1 MKLYKPTKIEWVSF
15 LTVMPCICV
24 AQNYLM
30 FGNRFLDADVLMI
43 SYPLIM
49 IFGLAFWYLHVTLV
63 SIVQAKYPDY
73 SQTSRR
79 TLILTSVHFGV
90 ITTSVT
96 KDFLLFDLFKIAGYE
111 LEIEKLLWAI
121 GVVMILTFIATLSWY
136 TSYTYKQW
144 KVSLEE
150 KEKLQKENL
159 QTEFESLKSQVN
171 PHFLFNSLNSLS
183 TLIDEDPPKAEK
195 FLDEMSK
202 VYRYLLRNNEDGL
215 TTVASELQFIKSYYH
230 LLKTRYNDGI
240 DMQIEVEDAF
250 MNFLIP
256 PLTLQLLV
264 ENAVKHNNILKES
277 PLQILIGTTETGRLL
292 VTNNLQKKKLKVNS
306 TRVGL
311 ANIKN
316 KYKLLNQPDVIIRE
330 DERDFSVIVPLIK
343 SN

>member
-1 MKLYKPTKIEWVSF
+1 MKLYKPTRVEWISF

-24 AQNYLM
+24 AQNFLM
-30 FGNRFLDADVLMI
+30 FGNRFLDTDLLVS
-43 SYPLIM
+43 SYPVMM
-49 IFGLAFWYLHVTLV
+49 ILGLGFWYLHVTLV
-63 SIVQAKYPDY
+63 SKVQAKYPDY

-79 TLILTSVHFGV
+79 TIILTFIHFGI

-96 KDFLLFDLFKIAGYE
+96 KDFLLFDLFKIGGYE
-111 LEIEKLLWAI
+111 LEVEKLLWAI

-136 TSYTYKQW
+136 TSYTYRQW

-159 QTEFESLKSQVN
+159 QTEFESLKNQVN

-202 VYRYLLRNNEDGL
+202 VYRYLLKNNEDGL
-215 TTVASELQFIKSYYH
+215 TTVASELQFIRSYYH

-240 DMQIEVEDAF
+240 DMQIDVEDSF

-292 VTNNLQKKKLKVNS
+292 VTNNLQKKTLKVNS

-311 ANIKN
+311 NNIKN
-316 KYKLLNQPDVIIRE
+316 KYKILNQPEVIVRE
-330 DERDFSVIVPLIK
+330 DDKDFSVIVPLIK
-343 SN
+343 N

>member
-1 MKLYKPTKIEWVSF
+1 MKLYKPTRTEWLSYI
-15 LTVMPCICV
+15 TVMPCICV

-30 FGNRFLDADVLMI
+30 FGNRFFDKDLLLS
-43 SYPLIM
+43 SYPFMMVL
-49 IFGLAFWYLHVTLV
+49 GLGFWYLHVTLV

-79 TLILTSVHFGV
+79 TIILTFIHFGV

-96 KDFLLFDLFKIAGYE
+96 KDFLLFDLFKIGGYE
-111 LEIEKLLWAI
+111 LEVDKLLWAI

-183 TLIDEDPPKAEK
+183 TLIDEDPLKAEK

-202 VYRYLLRNNEDGL
+202 VYRYLLKNNEDGL
-215 TTVASELQFIKSYYH
+215 TTVASELQFMRSYYH

-240 DMQIEVEDAF
+240 DMQIEVQDSF
-250 MNFLIP
+250 MNYLIP

-277 PLQILIGTTETGRLL
+277 PLQILIRTTETGRLL
-292 VTNNLQKKKLKVNS
+292 VTNNLQKKTLKVNS

-311 ANIKN
+311 NNIKN
-316 KYKLLNQPDVIIRE
+316 KYKILNQPEVIIRE
-330 DERDFSVIVPLIK
+330 EERDFSVIVPLIK